1 MLSKVINQ
9 GRTMTTYAYLRVSTD
24 TQDAQN
30 QKHGILEYANQM
42 GISDIQFIEDIISGT
57 KKWKQRKLGQLLEG
71 MGVGDTIIFSEISRI
86 ARSTLQ
92 VLEVLEFCTSKHIH
106 VFIAKQNMRLDGTI
120 QATITATVLGLAAE
134 IEREFISSRTK
145 EALDAKR
152 KLGIIGG
159 RPKGPAKNLKLD
171 KQKEKIIEYLSIGL
185 SQASIAKLL
194 EVSASTLSD
203 YVRRHQLRSQAVK
216 ITEPQMQ
223 NQIESRSL

>member
-1 MLSKVINQ
+1 
-9 GRTMTTYAYLRVSTD
+9 MTTYAYLRVSTD
-24 TQDAQN
+24 AQDVQN

-42 GISDIQFIEDIISGT
+42 GICDIQFVEDTLSGT
-57 KKWKQRKLGQLLEG
+57 KKWKKRRLAKLLEG
-71 MGVGDTIIFSEISRI
+71 MGAGDTIMFSEISRI

-92 VLEVLEFCTSKHIH
+92 VLEVLELCLYKSIN
-106 VFIAKQNMRLDGTI
+106 VFIIKQNMRLDGSMQSKI
-120 QATITATVLGLAAE
+120 IATVLGLAAE
-134 IEREFISSRTK
+134 IERDFISIRTK

-171 KQKEKIIEYLSIGL
+171 KQKEKITEYLLMGL

-216 ITEPQMQ
+216 MTEPQMQ

>member
-1 MLSKVINQ
+1 MMSKVVNQ
-9 GRTMTTYAYLRVSTD
+9 GRCMTTYAYLRVSTD
-24 TQDAQN
+24 AQDTQN

-42 GISDIQFIEDIISGT
+42 GISDIQFIEDTVSGT
-57 KKWKQRKLGQLLEG
+57 KKWRQRKLGQLLQD

-106 VFIAKQNMRLDGTI
+106 VFIAKQNMRLDGTM

-134 IEREFISSRTK
+134 IERSFISCRTK

-152 KLGIIGG
+152 KMGIIGG

-171 KQKEKIIEYLSIGL
+171 KQKEKIIEYLLMGL

-194 EVSASTLSD
+194 DISTSTLSD
-203 YVRRHQLRSQAVK
+203 YIRRHDLKKQTIKR
-216 ITEPQMQ
+216 
-223 NQIESRSL
+223 

>member
-1 MLSKVINQ
+1 
-9 GRTMTTYAYLRVSTD
+9 MTTYAYLRVSTD
-24 TQDAQN
+24 AQDTQN

-42 GISDIQFIEDIISGT
+42 GISDIQFIEDTISGT

-134 IEREFISSRTK
+134 IEREFVSTRTK

-171 KQKEKIIEYLSIGL
+171 KQKEKITEYLSMGL

-203 YVRRHQLRSQAVK
+203 YVRRHQLRSHAVK
-216 ITEPQMQ
+216 ITEPQI
-223 NQIESRSL
+223 QIQVELDSL